1 MPYRRLVRLKKKGAQ
16 KGRISPYRVVELICM
31 GWFNLRP
38 GEVSRAVE
46 LTSAYKVVQF
56 QRRGDVER
64 TGRVEQSLGRVLE
77 FFDGDG

>member
-1 MPYRRLVRLKKKGAQ
+1 
-16 KGRISPYRVVELICM
+16 M